1 MSISVSIRPPLAA
14 ILLVAAG
21 LAAPAVAAAQ
31 TAAPGVIPV
40 LGQVRDLCLLG
51 EPQVRAAGA
60 VNLGVMSGETIT
72 IGSLVDDELQTRATR
87 FDIEMPALCNTPH
100 RVTVSSD
107 NGGLW
112 NAGAAVAGDEFG
124 IAVPYTLTL
133 DWSGRS
139 LALNAPAATL
149 APIDMLVPVDQA
161 AGDRLTLEFNI
172 DAGASNAGANTPLA
186 AGVYRDTVRVSLGV
200 E

>member
-1 MSISVSIRPPLAA
+1 MSIPGSFRPTPAATLLAV
-14 ILLVAAG
+14 VA
-21 LAAPAVAAAQ
+21 LAAPAYGVAQ
-31 TAAPGVIPV
+31 TPDPSAIPV
-40 LGQVRDLCLLG
+40 LGHVRDLCLLG
-51 EPQVRAAGA
+51 EPQIRAAGA

-72 IGSLVDDELQTRATR
+72 LASLVDDALQTRATR

-100 RVTVSSD
+100 RVVVSSD

-112 NAGAAVAGDEFG
+112 NAGAAVAGDDFG
-124 IAVPYTLTL
+124 VAVPYTLTL

-139 LALNAPAATL
+139 LALNAPAVTP

-161 AGDRLTLEFNI
+161 AGDRLVLEFNI

>member
-1 MSISVSIRPPLAA
+1 MSASLSFRPALAA
-14 ILLVAAG
+14 ALLAAAG
-21 LAAPAVAAAQ
+21 VSPTAAQ
-31 TAAPGVIPV
+31 TPNPASIPV

-51 EPQVRAAGA
+51 EPRVSAAGA

-72 IGSLVDDELQTRATR
+72 LGALVDDELQTRAAR
-87 FDIEMPALCNTPH
+87 FDIEMPAVCNTPH

-112 NAGAAVAGDEFG
+112 NAGAAIVGQDFG
-124 IAVPYTLTL
+124 VGVPYSLTL

-139 LALNAPAATL
+139 VALNAAAAAV
-149 APIDMLVPVDQA
+149 APVDIQVPVDQA
-161 AGDRLTLEFNI
+161 AGGRLVLEFNI

-186 AGVYRDTVRVSLGV
+186 AGVYRDTIRVSLGV
-200 E
+200 K